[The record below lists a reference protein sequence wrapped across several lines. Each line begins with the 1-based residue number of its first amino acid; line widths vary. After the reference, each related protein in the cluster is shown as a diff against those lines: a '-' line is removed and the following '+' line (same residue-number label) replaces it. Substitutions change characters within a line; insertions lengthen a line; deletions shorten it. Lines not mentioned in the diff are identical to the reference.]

1 MFHSYFEVLYNILSI
16 YRCYVWGNSQ
26 ATDILVSVTHPLYHF
41 SMKGWMASYER
52 FDEGIVVVELF
63 RDIDLSM
70 AC

>member
-1 MFHSYFEVLYNILSI
+1 M
-16 YRCYVWGNSQ
+16 
-26 ATDILVSVTHPLYHF
+26 ILVEQYLLITILRSKKNEIVGENIQWLWCVSWETGNRQI
-41 SMKGWMASYER
+41 SGVYER